1 MINYIK
7 RCLNSFVYLPVLVG
21 VLITIFQV
29 GPAHAALTLSVQ
41 ANPNPVEP
49 GEVVNIEIT
58 VTNPDGFD
66 RTGVALEMDYP
77 VSLLNLGEG
86 LITNGGFCTGGSL
99 ARTCVP
105 GEILNWNLGTIPAG
119 TGITVSLPPTVDGTA
134 AAGTV
139 IPFATRVTDSTAV
152 VTSTTETVEV
162 AGVRTLELA
171 VVEAVYDPVVPGGEL
186 TYVLTYGHSALST
199 VALNTVLELPVPA
212 GLSFVSASDGGSLV
226 GGVVQWSLGTLGPG
240 AGGERRVTFSVDP
253 ALTLGTAIKAE
264 ATLADIGGAVTRTDV
279 VTRVE
284 AAVPLTVTIDANP
297 NPGKPGENLNVSLT
311 VTNTSGFDRTG
322 VVLQMRY
329 PVGLQNLAHGLI
341 TGGGIC
347 TGGSISRTCVANEL
361 LTWDLGVVAAGTGV
375 TVNLTPLVNGSI
387 SPGRIIEFV
396 AQAQDNFADISTA
409 ASETVLIAGV
419 RTLELAVAEAVYNP
433 VVPGAE
439 LTYVLTYGHSA
450 LSTVALNTVLE
461 LPVPPG
467 LTFVSATDGGALAG
481 DVVQW
486 PLGTLNPG
494 AGGERRVTFSV
505 DPALTLG
512 TALKAE
518 AMLADNSGA
527 VTRAD
532 AVTRV
537 KAAVPLTVTIEAN
550 PNPGEPGERLN
561 VALTVTNTSGFDRSG
576 VVLQMR
582 YPVGLQNL
590 SQGLITNGGVCTGG
604 SISSSCVTNELLTW
618 DLGTI
623 GAGTGVTVRLTPAL
637 NGGISPGQII
647 EFVAQAQ
654 DNFADISTAASETVR
669 IVNARTLELVITEAG
684 YDPVV
689 PGAELTYVLTYGHNA
704 LSAVAL
710 DTVLELP
717 VPPGVTFVSASD
729 GGVFAGD
736 TVQWLLGTL
745 NPGAGGERRV
755 TFSVDPALTLG
766 TAIKA
771 EATLVD
777 SRGAVTRDDAVTRV
791 EAFVPLTVTIDANP
805 NPAEPG
811 ERLNMS
817 LTVTNTSGFDRSG
830 VVLQM
835 RYPVGLQNLAQ
846 ALITD
851 GGVCTG
857 GSNSSRCV
865 ANELLTWDLGTV
877 PAGTGITV
885 NLAPAL
891 DGSVSAG
898 QIIEFI
904 AKVQDNF
911 AVINAEASETVR
923 IANGRTLELAVAEAG
938 LDPIVPG
945 AELTYVLTYGYTA
958 ASMVALNTVLELPV
972 PPGLTIVSATGG
984 GLLAGGVV
992 QWGLGTLNPAAGG
1005 ERRVTF
1011 SVDPLLTLGT
1021 AIKAEATLADSG
1033 GDITRADAVTRVQA
1047 ITPLTVTFDANPN
1060 PVLPNTVLTIDLTV
1074 TNSSFF
1080 DRSGVVL
1087 QMRYPE
1093 GLQNLSHTL
1102 ITDGGV
1108 CTGGSISSS
1117 CVANELLTWDLG
1129 VVTAGGSISVSLPP
1143 IVSAS
1148 IAQGQL
1154 IEFFAF
1160 VEDSTA
1166 RSRAA
1171 DVVRIG
1177 VNDSDGDGVP
1187 DQSDNCILVPNGPL
1201 IPDAG
1206 GNIQLDTDGDGY
1218 GNICDPDF
1226 DNNLIVNASDL
1237 AYMKTNFFSN
1247 DPDADLNGN
1256 GVVNAADLAILKNF
1270 FFKPPG
1276 PSGLVP

>member
-29 GPAHAALTLSVQ
+29 GPAQAALTLSVQ

-77 VSLLNLGEG
+77 ASLLNLGEG

-99 ARTCVP
+99 SRTCVP
-105 GEILNWNLGTIPAG
+105 GELLNWNLGTIPAG

-152 VTSTTETVEV
+152 VTSTTENVEV
-162 AGVRTLELA
+162 ANVRTLQLA

-186 TYVLTYGHSALST
+186 TYVLTYGHSALSA
-199 VALNTVLELPVPA
+199 VALNTVLELPVPT

-264 ATLADIGGAVTRTDV
+264 VMLAASGGAVTRTDV

-297 NPGKPGENLNVSLT
+297 NPAEPGENLDVALT
-311 VTNTSGFDRTG
+311 VSNTSGFDRTG

-329 PVGLQNLAHGLI
+329 PVGLQNLAQSLI
-341 TGGGIC
+341 TGGGVC
-347 TGGSISRTCVANEL
+347 TGGSLGGTCVSNEL
-361 LTWDLGVVAAGTGV
+361 LAWNLGTIAAGTGV

-461 LPVPPG
+461 LPVSPG

-486 PLGTLNPG
+486 SLGTLNPG
-494 AGGERRVTFSV
+494 VGGERRVTFSV

-512 TALKAE
+512 TAIKAE
-518 AMLADNSGA
+518 ATLADGGGA

-590 SQGLITNGGVCTGG
+590 
-604 SISSSCVTNELLTW
+604 
-618 DLGTI
+618 
-623 GAGTGVTVRLTPAL
+623 
-637 NGGISPGQII
+637 
-647 EFVAQAQ
+647 
-654 DNFADISTAASETVR
+654 
-669 IVNARTLELVITEAG
+669 
-684 YDPVV
+684 
-689 PGAELTYVLTYGHNA
+689 
-704 LSAVAL
+704 
-710 DTVLELP
+710 
-717 VPPGVTFVSASD
+717 
-729 GGVFAGD
+729 
-736 TVQWLLGTL
+736 
-745 NPGAGGERRV
+745 
-755 TFSVDPALTLG
+755 
-766 TAIKA
+766 
-771 EATLVD
+771 
-777 SRGAVTRDDAVTRV
+777 
-791 EAFVPLTVTIDANP
+791 
-805 NPAEPG
+805 
-811 ERLNMS
+811 
-817 LTVTNTSGFDRSG
+817 
-830 VVLQM
+830 
-835 RYPVGLQNLAQ
+835 AQ

-857 GSNSSRCV
+857 GSLGGTCV
-865 ANELLTWDLGTV
+865 ANELLAWDLGTI

-923 IANGRTLELAVAEAG
+923 VANDRTLELAVAEAG
-938 LDPIVPG
+938 LDPVVPG
-945 AELTYVLTYGYTA
+945 AELTYVLTYGHTA
-958 ASMVALNTVLELPV
+958 ASVVALNAVLELPV
-972 PPGLTIVSATGG
+972 PPGLTFVSATGG

-1011 SVDPLLTLGT
+1011 SVDPLLTLGA

-1033 GDITRADAVTRVQA
+1033 SELTRADAVTRVQA
-1047 ITPLTVTFDANPN
+1047 ITPLTVTIDANPN
-1060 PVLPNTVLTIDLTV
+1060 PVWPNNALTIDLTV

-1102 ITDGGV
+1102 ITGGGV
-1108 CTGGSISSS
+1108 CTGGSLGGT
-1117 CVANELLTWDLG
+1117 CVANELLTWNLG

-1143 IVSAS
+1143 TVSAS

-1177 VNDSDGDGVP
+1177 LTDSDGDGVD
-1187 DQSDNCILVPNGPL
+1187 DQSDNCILVFN
-1201 IPDAG
+1201 PD
-1206 GNIQLDTDGDGY
+1206 QRDTDGDDY

-1247 DPDADLNGN
+1247 DPDADLNGD
-1256 GVVNAADLAILKNF
+1256 GVVNAADLAILKKF